1 MVSDADL
8 VIRAQRGEKSALGQL
23 VERYQ
28 DRIFN
33 TCYRMC
39 HNHAD
44 ALDLTQAAFLRA
56 WQALPAFESKANF
69 FTWLF
74 RIAMN
79 GAISQRRRRRRE
91 TGSLEESMSPL
102 ERLAPEREIERME
115 ARTEIEKALDELDDD
130 FRAAVV
136 LKDVEDLNYA
146 QISEVLGLPLGTVKS
161 RIHRGRQMLREKL
174 SGLRQE
180 HEPR

>member
-1 MVSDADL
+1 MDHELVHRAKSGDSAAFDAL
-8 VIRAQRGEKSALGQL
+8 VA
-23 VERYQ
+23 RYQ
-28 DRIFN
+28 DRVYN

-74 RIAMN
+74 RIAIN

-91 TGSLEESMSPL
+91 TGALEENMAPV

-136 LKDVEDLNYA
+136 LKDVEDLDYA